1 MNQNRKDKIIDD
13 LLLRY
18 PKGARGKLK
27 KSDYEIDENY
37 DYDRHTYVKHVETVK
52 GRSDNWGWTAE
63 DLFDLSFKSHDQVEQ
78 YIKER
83 FFKEDV
89 THRGGYGSKRATLTR
104 KTRRIWSRI
113 QPAIKKVVGEGGRG
127 VYHVKASGYR
137 GDSLGHIFA
146 ESKDKAENIASVMLS
161 HILTDEDKRYGKGV
175 EAKLVSRDD
184 VQGAVAKNAYF
195 FSRIE
200 DSIERCEKQIEN
212 VKKDIARKQAKLA
225 AMMSLQVMLLDV
237 EHD

>member
-18 PKGARGKLK
+18 PKGSRGKLK
-27 KSDYEIDENY
+27 KSDYVIDENY
-37 DYDRHTYVKHVETVK
+37 DYDRHVYVKHVETMD
-52 GRSDNWGWTAE
+52 GSSDNWGWTAE
-63 DLFDLSFKSHDQVEQ
+63 DLFDLSLKSHDQVEQ

-104 KTRRIWSRI
+104 KTRRVWTRI
-113 QPAIKKVVGEGGRG
+113 QPAIKKVMGEGGRG
-127 VYHVKASGYR
+127 VYQVKAGGYR
-137 GDSLGHIFA
+137 GDNLGHIFA
-146 ESKDKAENIASVMLS
+146 QSKEKAENIAAVMLS

-184 VQGAVAKNAYF
+184 VQAAVARNAHF

-200 DSIERCEKQIEN
+200 ENIERCEKQIEN
-212 VKKDIARKQAKLA
+212 VQKDIARKQAKLA
-225 AMMSLQVMLLDV
+225 AMMSLQVMLLDA
-237 EHD
+237 EQD